1 MTFFGLPPATLL
13 GLLAGLAAVTV
24 VLYILKLRRRG
35 IQVAFAP
42 LWRQASGQK
51 QTNTLFSQLK
61 RWLSLLLQLLIV
73 ALLILALGDPRG
85 AGALKEARNIVV
97 LIDASASM
105 KAVDVAPSR
114 ISEAKRQVKDLV
126 SKLSAQDRMLI
137 VQLDVAV
144 TPRSA
149 FTNDI
154 AQLTTAIDQVRAT
167 DTVANVEAGLLF
179 AHDSLQGQQHGE
191 LIVVSDGAVAE
202 FSSHAKKLATAS
214 YRVSFMPI
222 GKERDNVAITQ
233 FSVRR
238 YPLDKSRSEA
248 MLEVSNL
255 GQQAARVQLTLL
267 GDDDPLE
274 SVELSLAAGQSV
286 PRFYRDLASVDQRI
300 EARISVVQGQDW
312 LPADN
317 QAFAL
322 VPERRRTKVALVS
335 PGNSYLEAALLL
347 DEYLEVALLKPTDPA
362 PKTPFDVAILDGVAL
377 PQDLSAQALLY
388 LNAQAAPVQRGA
400 AIADFGFDAWEKTHP
415 VLRYLALENVQVNR
429 GFALKPGSQDKVI
442 GRSDQGPL
450 LVSGVRDGRAF
461 LALGFDPRDSDI
473 VLRPAWPLLL
483 LNAIDYFAKEDS
495 QYLSSYRT
503 GETWQLAVPSEVEAF
518 EVSAPD
524 GDRQRLTAHDSQ
536 LILRGSSAGYYQI
549 ASLGSVTPFA
559 ARIAA
564 NLMDIKES
572 TIAPLPQQQADA
584 RALPTPQGFQ
594 MGAREQL
601 WIYLVLAV
609 FLISVVEWFTY
620 HRRVTV

>member
-1 MTFFGLPPATLL
+1 MTFFGLPPSTLF
-13 GLLAGLAAVTV
+13 GLLAGLAAITV
-24 VLYILKLRRRG
+24 LLYILKLRRRG
-35 IQVAFAP
+35 IQVAFVP

-51 QTNTLFSQLK
+51 QTNTLFAQLK

-73 ALLILALGDPRG
+73 ALLIVALGDPRG
-85 AGALKEARNIVV
+85 AGALREARNIVV
-97 LIDASASM
+97 LVDASASM
-105 KAVDVAPSR
+105 KAVDVSPSR
-114 ISEAKRQVKDLV
+114 LLEAKRQVKDLV

-167 DTVANVEAGLLF
+167 DTVANIEAGLLF
-179 AHDSLQGQQHGE
+179 AHDSLQGLQHAE
-191 LIVVSDGAVAE
+191 LIVVSDGATAD
-202 FSSHAKKLATAS
+202 FAAQSKKLAAGG
-214 YRVSFMPI
+214 YRVSFLPI
-222 GKERDNVAITQ
+222 GRERDNVAITQ

-255 GQQAARVQLTLL
+255 GAQSTRVKLTLF

-274 SVELSLAAGQSV
+274 SVEISLAAGQSV

-300 EARISVVQGQDW
+300 EARISVLQGHDW

-347 DEYLEVALLKPTDPA
+347 DEYLEVVALKPADAA
-362 PKTPFDVAILDGVAL
+362 PKTKFDVAILDGVGV
-377 PQDLSAQALLY
+377 PQDLSAQALLF
-388 LNAQAAPVQRGA
+388 LNAQGAPVERGA
-400 AIADFGFDAWEKTHP
+400 AISDFGFDAWEKAHP
-415 VLRYLALENVQVNR
+415 ALRYLALENVQVNR
-429 GFALKPGSQDKVI
+429 GFALKPGPQDKVI
-442 GRSDQGPL
+442 GRSDLGPL
-450 LVSGVRDGRAF
+450 LVSGVRDGHPF

-503 GETWQLAVPSEVEAF
+503 GETWQLAVPSEIDAF
-518 EVSAPD
+518 EVGTPD
-524 GDRQRLTAHDSQ
+524 GDRHRLVAHDGQ
-536 LILRGSSAGYYQI
+536 LVFRGISSGYYQI
-549 ASLGSVTPFA
+549 ESSDSAMPFA

-564 NLMDIKES
+564 NLMDIDES
-572 TIAPLPQQQADA
+572 RIVPPPQQKEHAEE
-584 RALPTPQGFQ
+584 LPTPQGFQ
-594 MGAREQL
+594 VGAREQL

>member
-1 MTFFGLPPATLL
+1 MIFFGLPPSALL
-13 GLLAGLAAVTV
+13 GLFAGLATIAV

-61 RWLSLLLQLLIV
+61 RWLSLLVQLMIL
-73 ALLILALGDPRG
+73 ALLVLALGDPRG
-85 AGALKEARNIVV
+85 AGAMKAARSIVV
-97 LIDASASM
+97 LIDASGSM
-105 KAVDVAPSR
+105 KAVDVSPSR
-114 ISEAKRQVKDLV
+114 IEEAKRQVKDLAG
-126 SKLSAQDRMLI
+126 KLSAHDRMLI

-144 TPRSA
+144 TPLSA

-154 AQLTTAIDQVRAT
+154 AQLTAAIDQVRAT

-179 AHDSLQGQQHGE
+179 AHDSLQGLQHAE
-191 LIVVSDGAVAE
+191 LIVVSDGTVAD
-202 FSSHAKKLATAS
+202 FHARSKVLAADN
-214 YRVSFMPI
+214 YRVSFLPV

-255 GQQAARVQLTLL
+255 GPQPARVKLTLI

-274 SVELSLAAGQSV
+274 SVEISLAAGERV

-300 EARISVVQGQDW
+300 EARISLLQGQDW

-317 QAFAL
+317 HAFAL

-347 DEYLEVALLKPTDPA
+347 DEYLEVTVLKPADPV
-362 PKTPFDVAILDGVAL
+362 PPIQFDVAILDGVST
-377 PQDLSAQALLY
+377 PQALSAQALLY
-388 LNAQAAPVQRGA
+388 LNVQTAPVQRGA
-400 AIADFGFDAWEKTHP
+400 TISDFGFDAWEKTHP
-415 VLRYLALENVQVNR
+415 ALRYLALENVQVSR
-429 GFALKPGSQDKVI
+429 GFALKPGAEDKVI

-450 LVSGVRDGRAF
+450 LVSGVRDGRPF

-483 LNAIDYFAKEDS
+483 LNAVDYFAKEDS

-503 GETWQLAVPSEVEAF
+503 GETWHLVVPEDIDSF
-518 EVSAPD
+518 EVQHPD
-524 GDRQRLTAHDSQ
+524 GDRQRLVAHDGQ
-536 LILRGSSAGYYQI
+536 LVLRGTSSGYYQI
-549 ASLGSVTPFA
+549 ASLGSDAFA
-559 ARIAA
+559 SRIAA
-564 NLMDIKES
+564 NLMDVDES
-572 TIAPLPQQQADA
+572 TITPFTHRRADSA
-584 RALPTPQGFQ
+584 ALPAPQGFQ
-594 MGAREQL
+594 VGAREQL

-609 FLISVVEWFTY
+609 FLISVIEWLTY
-620 HRRVTV
+620 HKRVTV